1 MKKINTI
8 LFCLLV
14 FGFVSSAQQNKYSS
28 LKQMKWL
35 AGHWKGMYKGA
46 PFYESWIMVNDSL
59 MVNLS
64 IEIKN
69 KDTLVKENGFTRLQ
83 KNGTII
89 HGGTNASWQLTKLN
103 DTEMIFEND
112 TLKFANR
119 IIWSH
124 SPNDHWIT
132 VIHNPSG
139 VINYDLERVPWLDKV
154 VSRFINKKKN

>member
-14 FGFVSSAQQNKYSS
+14 VGFVSSAQQNKYRS

-69 KDTLVKENGFTRLQ
+69 KDTLVKENGFTLLSEEPKRGAD
-83 KNGTII
+83 N
-89 HGGTNASWQLTKLN
+89 KLVCFLHPKS
-103 DTEMIFEND
+103 T
-112 TLKFANR
+112 
-119 IIWSH
+119 
-124 SPNDHWIT
+124 
-132 VIHNPSG
+132 SG
-139 VINYDLERVPWLDKV
+139 VLVELCQEVGE
-154 VSRFINKKKN
+154 

>member
-1 MKKINTI
+1 MKKIITI
-8 LFCLLV
+8 LCCFLLP
-14 FGFVSSAQQNKYSS
+14 GFMSHAQTKHYGPI
-28 LKQMKWL
+28 KQMNWL
-35 AGHWKGMYKGA
+35 AGSWKGMYQGA
-46 PFYESWIMVNDSL
+46 PFYESWILVNDSL
-59 MVNLS
+59 LVNLS

-69 KDTLVKENGFTRLQ
+69 NDTLVKEHGFIRLQ
-83 KNGTII
+83 NGNII
-89 HGGTNASWQLTKLN
+89 HGSPNAIWELTKLS

-139 VINYDLERVPWLDKV
+139 IINYDLERVPWLDEAVK
-154 VSRFINKKKN
+154 RFIRKLKN